1 MQINLKR
8 MFTSKESTQGALYI
22 NGEPFCFT
30 LEDEF
35 REIKV
40 SGETRIPKGNYK
52 IKYRDAVTPLT
63 EKYRKKHPWF
73 TFHLEIQDVP
83 NFKYI
88 YMHKGNIDNHTEG
101 CILLGDSLNNN
112 QVADGFLG
120 HSTNAFTRFY
130 KLVSKALDDNED
142 VSILIE
148 DLG

>member
-1 MQINLKR
+1 MEINIKR

-35 REIKV
+35 REVKV
-40 SGETRIPKGNYK
+40 SGETRIPKGEYK
-52 IKYRDAVTPLT
+52 IKYRDQLTGLT
-63 EKYRKKHPWF
+63 EKYRKKHSWF

-88 YMHKGNIDNHTEG
+88 YIHKGNTDDHSEG

-112 QVADGFLG
+112 QIDDGFLG

-130 KLVSKALDDNED
+130 KLVSAAIDNGED
-142 VSILIE
+142 VTIKIE

>member
-1 MQINLKR
+1 MLINIKR

-22 NGEPFCFT
+22 DGEPFCYT

-40 SGETRIPKGNYK
+40 SGETRIPAGEYEIKFREQLTGLTR
-52 IKYRDAVTPLT
+52 KYRS
-63 EKYRKKHPWF
+63 KHDF
-73 TFHLEIQDVP
+73 FDYHLEIQNVP
-83 NFKYI
+83 NFTYI
-88 YMHKGNIDNHTEG
+88 YMHKGNTDNHTEG

-130 KLVSKALDDNED
+130 KRVSSAIKSGES
-142 VSILIE
+142 VRILIE